1 MINTHQ
7 GLCPLYYLVGKKVC
21 GQDQNWVLRQELHWT
36 LQGKPKDFNQAIDY
50 NSGHFP
56 LSAMRYCIQSATYSV
71 CLNKREIIYV

>member
-56 LSAMRYCIQSATYSV
+56 LSAPWDTVFKVLLIQSVWT
-71 CLNKREIIYV
+71 KEK